1 MTEII
6 CLANSW
12 KHGDRCI
19 AGIDR
24 ATGNWIR
31 PISDLDDGRIPN
43 TMRLIN
49 GKEPALLNILDI
61 PLTDAGS
68 NFDFQGENR
77 LVLPGVW
84 KKIGEAKPID
94 LLKYCTCDR
103 HILHNNKKFVLV
115 SELQNK
121 PFAER
126 KTLQLICAT
135 NLSFTHTP
143 RSSGGVKWKATLI
156 TITGQHLTEATITD
170 PIFTAKLDWGY
181 LPDRPCLVTVSLSM
195 PLRPSDWEE
204 EDEPCWKIIP
214 GIIEFS
220 TFDAILVEMQRLN
233 WTIEEG
239 QEYLQKTYGKRSRQ
253 QLTDREL
260 VEFFN
265 YLQSYPVE

>member
-43 TMRLIN
+43 TTRLIN
-49 GKEPALLNILDI
+49 GKEPALLDILEI
-61 PLTDAGS
+61 PLTETYG
-68 NFDFQGENR
+68 NYDFQSENR
-77 LVLPGVW
+77 LISPGIW
-84 KKIGEAKPID
+84 KKIGEVKPID
-94 LLKYCTCDR
+94 LLPYCSCDR
-103 HILHNNKKFVLV
+103 HILHNQKKFVLV

-126 KTLQLICAT
+126 KTLQLVCAK
-135 NLSFTHTP
+135 NFSFTYTP
-143 RSSGGVKWKATLI
+143 RSSGGVKWKANLTTLM
-156 TITGQHLTEATITD
+156 GQHLIEATITD

-181 LPDRPCLVTVSLSM
+181 LPKHPSLVIVSLTM
-195 PLRPSDWEE
+195 PIQPLDWEE
-204 EDEPCWKIIP
+204 EDDPCWKIIA
-214 GIIEFS
+214 GVIELS
-220 TFDAILVEMQRLN
+220 TFDSILIEMQRLN
-233 WTIEEG
+233 WTIDRG
-239 QEYLQKTYGKRSRQ
+239 KEYLQKTYGKRSRQ

-265 YLQSYPVE
+265 YLDSM